1 MPRKKSEPATAA
13 NPLPHI
19 INWYEN
25 IPKEMLDNTENPN
38 FHLHHL
44 KIPFRM
50 CVVAPSGPGKSN
62 FLVNLI
68 HLFSTGNKG
77 TFADITITTKN

>member
-1 MPRKKSEPATAA
+1 MPRKKSEI
-13 NPLPHI
+13 LPPNQSNNI
-19 INWYEN
+19 INWYEK